1 MKKIFFGK
9 PIKKEILSFFQFRQ
23 RLKIIKNNIEF
34 RNEFQSNDSSIDK
47 LYSIDKTIIDE
58 TYKLIFNEYE
68 TIILYE
74 INIEKNTE
82 KKINFIG
89 NFNIFNSEKTF
100 IFINGKKTNFQK
112 NFLLN
117 SGKKII
123 LLCNNE
129 KKTLTNLEKMFF
141 KLDFITKIYFIK
153 INTKNVKNM
162 QKMFYSCK
170 KLLFI
175 DLKNLNTSNVTNM
188 FNIFYNCCSLK
199 HLNLSNF
206 NTKNLINMKSMF
218 SLCKNLISIEFSNDF
233 NTNSVKKIECLFL
246 ECSKLKI
253 IKNFEK
259 FVGNEIVDI
268 NGMFANCENLEILD
282 LRLFNFDKIENLKEI
297 FFGCEKLKKIII
309 NKKYFNLFLNEVENK
324 NILIC
329 V

>member
-1 MKKIFFGK
+1 MKKNLFGK
-9 PIKKEILSFFQFRQ
+9 PIKKEILSFFQYRQ

-34 RNEFQSNDSSIDK
+34 RNEFQSLNSSIDK
-47 LYSIDKTIIDE
+47 LYSIDETIIDE

-74 INIEKNTE
+74 INIEKE

-100 IFINGKKTNFQK
+100 IFINGKKTNFQH

-170 KLLFI
+170 KLIYI
-175 DLKNLNTSNVTNM
+175 DLKLLNTSNVQNM

-206 NTKNLINMKSMF
+206 DTKNLINMKSMF
-218 SLCKNLISIEFSNDF
+218 SLCNNLISIEFSNDF
-233 NTNSVKKIECLFL
+233 NTNSVKNMECLFL

-253 IKNFEK
+253 IKNIEK
-259 FVGNEIVDI
+259 FVCNEVVDI
-268 NGMFANCENLEILD
+268 NGMFADCENIEILD
-282 LRLFNFDKIENLKEI
+282 LRNFNFDKIENLKEI
-297 FFGCEKLKKIII
+297 FCGCEKLKKIII
-309 NKKYFNLFLNEVENK
+309 NKKYFNLFLNEVDNK